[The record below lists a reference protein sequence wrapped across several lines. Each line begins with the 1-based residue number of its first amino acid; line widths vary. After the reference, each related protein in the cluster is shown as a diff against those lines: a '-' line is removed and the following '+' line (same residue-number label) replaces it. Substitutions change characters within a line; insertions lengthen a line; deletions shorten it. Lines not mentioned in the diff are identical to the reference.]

1 MIEFINKVTGTRMWV
16 HESRVNE
23 YKAQGHK
30 LAPVAK
36 PVKERKKTTATKK

>member
-16 HESRVNE
+16 HESRVDE

-30 LAPVAK
+30 IAPVAK
-36 PVKERKKTTATKK
+36 PTKPTKKTTKK

>member
-1 MIEFINKVTGTRMWV
+1 MIKMIDRHSGIVMWV
-16 HESRVNE
+16 HESRVDE

-36 PVKERKKTTATKK
+36 PVKAPKNTTKK

>member
-1 MIEFINKVTGTRMWV
+1 MIKMIDRYTGVVMWV
-16 HESRVNE
+16 HESRVDE

-36 PVKERKKTTATKK
+36 PTKAPKKATKK